1 MKSKFILKNM
11 NKLTILSVCF
21 FGGLTPAAAQQ
32 LDSGKINYLGGVI
45 QDICKIETQDGTLAS
60 SVDKTTLS
68 SDSNKVNN
76 LTIGPY
82 SYLGNAQAGAIT
94 VASNMKSGALITFEE
109 PTLTG
114 PSAAKESLISVN
126 NSVYD
131 NTIVLNSN
139 ESGSVETSSV
149 DVLFSNDSGFK
160 NGDYKAH
167 VTVTC
172 SAAL

>member
-1 MKSKFILKNM
+1 MKCKIILKNL
-11 NKLTILSVCF
+11 NKLTILSVGF
-21 FGGLTPAAAQQ
+21 FAGLTPAAAQQ
-32 LDSGKINYLGGVI
+32 LDSGRINYSGGVI
-45 QDICKIETQDGTLAS
+45 QDICNIETQDGTLAS

-68 SDSNKVNN
+68 SDSTEVNA
-76 LTIGPY
+76 LTIGSL

-94 VASNMKSGALITFEE
+94 VASNMKSGALITLEE
-109 PTLTG
+109 PKLIG
-114 PSAAKESLISVN
+114 PSEAIKSLISVN

-139 ESGSVETSSV
+139 GSGSVETSSV
-149 DVLFSNDSGFK
+149 DVLFSNNSGFK
-160 NGDYKAH
+160 NGDYTAY